1 MLSVGNTATCEGHG
15 EDEDMTELPRNDPD
29 NHDWAAR
36 ASEALAQARKLPAG
50 SMRSEA
56 IRKAEQLGFAADIRK
71 WLIPKKPNGAPKVTG

>member
-1 MLSVGNTATCEGHG
+1 
-15 EDEDMTELPRNDPD
+15 MTDLPREDPD
-29 NHDWAAR
+29 RRDWAAQ

-56 IRKAEQLGFAADIRK
+56 IRKAEQLGFAADMRK